1 MVSGNLALQYAKNVM
16 GAKIVAFDIN
26 DDKLAFAKELGADAI
41 INSKDVDPVAE
52 VMKLTDNK
60 GLDATVVTSVA
71 KTPFN
76 QAVDVVKAGARVV
89 AVGLPV
95 DKMNFRYSKI
105 SA

>member
-1 MVSGNLALQYAKNVM
+1 MFGIGGFSNLALQYAKNVM

-26 DDKLAFAKELGADAI
+26 DDEISIAKELGADAI

-76 QAVDVVKAGARVV
+76 QAVDVVKAGASCRW
-89 AVGLPV
+89 
-95 DKMNFRYSKI
+95 FTC
-105 SA
+105 